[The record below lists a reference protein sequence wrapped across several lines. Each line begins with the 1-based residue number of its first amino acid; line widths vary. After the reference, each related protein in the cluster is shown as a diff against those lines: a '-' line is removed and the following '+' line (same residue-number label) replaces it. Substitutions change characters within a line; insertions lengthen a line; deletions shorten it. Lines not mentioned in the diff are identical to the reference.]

1 MIRSWKHW
9 GGVRLSTGVRKH
21 RGHIFPFSKTEL
33 TEKQLL
39 LCRRPRWVD
48 RCELTAL
55 EVVTFVTALGNER
68 RDIYRDEADQL
79 KFLESVP
86 AQSERFGLRPWRYV
100 LMDNHCHQG
109 LETTEP
115 NLSRA
120 MEWQCELQRL
130 VQATVPSCRT
140 SIFRDA
146 SRRCCG
152 SGGNG
157 DWSSRATCIPSEI

>member
-1 MIRSWKHW
+1 
-9 GGVRLSTGVRKH
+9 
-21 RGHIFPFSKTEL
+21 
-33 TEKQLL
+33 
-39 LCRRPRWVD
+39 
-48 RCELTAL
+48 
-55 EVVTFVTALGNER
+55 VTARGNEH
-68 RDIYRDEADQL
+68 RDIYRDEADRL
-79 KFLESVP
+79 KFLELVA
-86 AQSERFGLRPWRYV
+86 AQSKLFRLRPRCYV
-100 LMDNHCHQG
+100 LMDNHFHLG

-130 VQATVPSCRT
+130 VQAAVPSCRT
-140 SIFRDA
+140 SVFTDA

>member
-1 MIRSWKHW
+1 MGRPLRIDCA
-9 GGVRLSTGVRKH
+9 GGCCFCDRTWQCAPGHLTG
-21 RGHIFPFSKTEL
+21 RGGP
-33 TEKQLL
+33 
-39 LCRRPRWVD
+39 V
-48 RCELTAL
+48 
-55 EVVTFVTALGNER
+55 EVFGV
-68 RDIYRDEADQL
+68 
-79 KFLESVP
+79 SP
-86 AQSERFGLRPWRYV
+86 AQSDPFGLRPWRYV

-120 MEWQCELQRL
+120 MLWQCELQRL

-140 SIFRDA
+140 SVFRDA

-157 DWSSRATCIPSEI
+157 DWSSGATCIPSEI